1 MSRDNSISE
10 SERPARSRLSL
21 SSPSYSAPSEAIP
34 TFLPLPP
41 GQGAEATRAGE
52 LQGRTWGCC
61 HESCCH
67 ESCCHE
73 SACFIFLRR
82 GYSCLLADTAKMFLL
97 TQILILFCEWSS
109 ASWGEQ
115 EEGFYCSSDIKPSPA
130 QHLECVLCSAQGS
143 RRLPCKKSTLLL
155 PPPLVSRLARLAAC
169 PALGDDYFLV
179 VIRSPSTNHSTRFT
193 QPDQSE
199 DCIASL
205 NITFLPSSV
214 LPLMGHHQPHYYAVA
229 RTGKL
234 NINNITIYDWALG
247 QISCHHQIA
256 KLHDK
261 SLSMMHER
269 SSTHHW
275 FVC

>member
-1 MSRDNSISE
+1 MRLLSWVSLLYISQAGLKLPSCWYSENVFIDSDSDFILWVIQCQLGWARGGILLQLWDKTE
-10 SERPARSRLSL
+10 SST
-21 SSPSYSAPSEAIP
+21 
-34 TFLPLPP
+34 TF
-41 GQGAEATRAGE
+41 R
-52 LQGRTWGCC
+52 
-61 HESCCH
+61 
-67 ESCCHE
+67 
-73 SACFIFLRR
+73 
-82 GYSCLLADTAKMFLL
+82 M
-97 TQILILFCEWSS
+97 
-109 ASWGEQ
+109 
-115 EEGFYCSSDIKPSPA
+115 
-130 QHLECVLCSAQGS
+130 CSAQGS

-155 PPPLVSRLARLAAC
+155 PPPPVSRLARLAAC

-205 NITFLPSSV
+205 HITFLPSSV

-256 KLHDK
+256 KLHDT